1 MARLINIGFG
11 NVVNSQ
17 KIVAVVSPDAAP
29 VKRMVQS
36 IKGTRSLIDATQG
49 RKTKAVIVTSDD
61 YLVPGDLQK
70 YMKTRIRER
79 PMNKGILV
87 VVSGFSGAGKGT
99 VMKRLMEKY
108 DGYALSVSA
117 TTRKP
122 RPGEEDGREYFF
134 RTRDEFEKLIEED
147 ALLEYAQYVENYY
160 GTPRSYVEEQLQAGR
175 NVILE
180 IEIQGAMK
188 IKEKIPEALLVFVTP
203 PTVEELERRLTGRG
217 TETAQVIADRL
228 ARAGEEAEGMG
239 QYDYILV
246 NDTVE
251 ECVDHLHQI
260 IVSEHSRVSRNAEFI
275 ADIQKQTKAFQK

>member
-1 MARLINIGFG
+1 
-11 NVVNSQ
+11 
-17 KIVAVVSPDAAP
+17 
-29 VKRMVQS
+29 
-36 IKGTRSLIDATQG
+36 
-49 RKTKAVIVTSDD
+49 
-61 YLVPGDLQK
+61 
-70 YMKTRIRER
+70 MKTRIRER

-160 GTPRSYVEEQLQAGR
+160 GTPRYYVEEQLQAGR